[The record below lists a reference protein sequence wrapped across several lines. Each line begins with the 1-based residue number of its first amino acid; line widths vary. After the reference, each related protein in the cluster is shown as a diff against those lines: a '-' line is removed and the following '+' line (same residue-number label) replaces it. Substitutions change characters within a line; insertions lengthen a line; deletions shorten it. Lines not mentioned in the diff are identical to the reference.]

1 MTKVFQGGSKSSED
15 AFGRF
20 LFWGL
25 ALIWMAVI
33 FAFSSQANSG
43 AYTEAYLQEA
53 NVPVRKLA
61 HMFEF
66 AVLAVLYQTALARSI
81 TKANGQAKSKFKH
94 YCLAFVLAVL
104 YALSD
109 EWHQSFVPGRS
120 SSLLDSGVDSI
131 GALIGL
137 TTVYWLRRFF
147 AIAQEQEQEQEQ
159 EQKRKQERQ

>member
-1 MTKVFQGGSKSSED
+1 MFQGGSKSSGD
-15 AFGRF
+15 AFSRF

-81 TKANGQAKSKFKH
+81 TKTNEQAKSKFKH
-94 YCLAFVLAVL
+94 YWLAFVLAVL

-120 SSLLDSGVDSI
+120 SSLLDSGVDST

-137 TTVYWLRRFF
+137 TTVYWLRRSF
-147 AIAQEQEQEQEQ
+147 IVEQEA
-159 EQKRKQERQ
+159 EQKGEQQ

>member
-147 AIAQEQEQEQEQ
+147 AIAQEQEQEQ
-159 EQKRKQERQ
+159 KRKQERQ

>member
-1 MTKVFQGGSKSSED
+1 MTKVFQGGSKSTSD

-25 ALIWMAVI
+25 AIIWMAVI

-66 AVLAVLYQTALARSI
+66 AVLAVLYQSALARSI
-81 TKANGQAKSKFKH
+81 AKTNEQSKIKFKH
-94 YCLAFVLAVL
+94 YWLAFILAFL

-120 SSLLDSGVDSI
+120 SSLLDSGVDAI

-137 TTVYWLRRFF
+137 TTLYWLRRLLVS
-147 AIAQEQEQEQEQ
+147 AKPER
-159 EQKRKQERQ
+159 QKRGS

>member
-1 MTKVFQGGSKSSED
+1 MFQGGSKSSED

-147 AIAQEQEQEQEQ
+147 AIAQEQEQ
-159 EQKRKQERQ
+159 KRKQERQ

>member
-1 MTKVFQGGSKSSED
+1 MFQGGSKSSED

>member
-1 MTKVFQGGSKSSED
+1 MTKVFQGESKSSGD

-20 LFWGL
+20 FFWGL

-66 AVLAVLYQTALARSI
+66 AVLAVLYQMALARSI
-81 TKANGQAKSKFKH
+81 TKADGQAKINFKH
-94 YCLAFVLAVL
+94 YWLAFVLAVL

-120 SSLLDSGVDSI
+120 SSLFDSGVDSI

-137 TTVYWLRRFF
+137 TTVYWLRRLLVS
-147 AIAQEQEQEQEQ
+147 AQEQ
-159 EQKRKQERQ
+159 EQKRERQ

>member
-1 MTKVFQGGSKSSED
+1 MTKVFQGGSKSSGD

-81 TKANGQAKSKFKH
+81 TKADGQAKIKFKH
-94 YCLAFVLAVL
+94 YCLAFILAVL

-120 SSLLDSGVDSI
+120 SSLLDSGVDAI

-137 TTVYWLRRFF
+137 TTVYWLRRF
-147 AIAQEQEQEQEQ
+147 IVSAQAQ
-159 EQKRKQERQ
+159 EQKRERP

>member
-1 MTKVFQGGSKSSED
+1 MFQGGSKSIRD

-25 ALIWMAVI
+25 ALVWMAVI

-81 TKANGQAKSKFKH
+81 AKTNEQSKIKFKH
-94 YCLAFVLAVL
+94 YWLAFSLAVL

-120 SSLLDSGVDSI
+120 SSLLDSGVDAL

-137 TTVYWLRRFF
+137 STLYWLRRLL
-147 AIAQEQEQEQEQ
+147 IVEQEPER
-159 EQKRKQERQ
+159 KRERQ

>member
-1 MTKVFQGGSKSSED
+1 MFQGGSKSSED

-147 AIAQEQEQEQEQ
+147 AIAQEQEQEQ
-159 EQKRKQERQ
+159 KRKQERQ